1 MYLRIRVNLAG
12 RVHAANGGKKC
23 TLLFVII
30 FVVPVLFMGMD
41 CLLNVSLLI
50 MFKWPMPAE

>member
-1 MYLRIRVNLAG
+1 MYLRIGVNLAG

-50 MFKWPMPAE
+50 MFK